1 MESFSF
7 IELIQ
12 SYKKR
17 IKIKYVKNNL
27 LAKNSFNKNLRE
39 KFNYKTFIINFFS
52 KVSNFFFKN
61 EKIFVI
67 NSYLTFLQELLLQ
80 IYLNKSV
87 KINQPLDKYYV
98 FKTNPNI
105 KKENQLL
112 KFRKRM
118 MIL

>member
-1 MESFSF
+1 MAFRIFNFCLREVCNCKKIKKNRKFTAYSIYNKPNIIPKNSREAKKLFISDLWSHLVF

-52 KVSNFFFKN
+52 KVSNFFLKM
-61 EKIFVI
+61 K
-67 NSYLTFLQELLLQ
+67 
-80 IYLNKSV
+80 KS
-87 KINQPLDKYYV
+87 L
-98 FKTNPNI
+98 
-105 KKENQLL
+105 
-112 KFRKRM
+112 
-118 MIL
+118 